1 MPLLFLPAAG
11 PLAAISLIPARCR
24 LRLTRVAAASATAT
38 APVTPFAVEDYLIA
52 NCHLTQPQAVKA
64 SKSLAH
70 LKSASNADAVLAFL
84 ADLGLSPQE
93 VAAVVASNPRVLCAR
108 IDRSLAPISAKL
120 RALGLS
126 PSQIARLAQIAS
138 RYFLCRSFVSKVRFW
153 LPLFGSPERLLQASD
168 WNYWLLTSD
177 LEKVV
182 EPNVAF
188 LKQCGLSAD
197 DIAKLLV
204 AAPRLVTMHPEYVQ
218 DAVRR
223 ATQLGVAPGSQMF
236 RHALSTAGCI
246 GQEKVDAKIAVL
258 RKTLG
263 WSQEELNLAVSKAPR
278 ILVASEERLRRNAE
292 FLVNE
297 VGLPPQYIA
306 RRSVL
311 LMYSLE
317 RRLVPRHVVVKVL
330 KEKGLV
336 DQDRCFFNVVAP
348 TEDKFLEKFVAP
360 YEESIPGLADAY
372 ESACAGKVPEGF
384 QH

>member
-11 PLAAISLIPARCR
+11 PLAAVSLVPTRCR
-24 LRLTRVAAASATAT
+24 IRLNRVAAATSATAT
-38 APVTPFAVEDYLIA
+38 TAPAPPFAVEDYLITS
-52 NCHLTQPQAVKA
+52 CRLTPSQAAKA

-70 LKSASNADAVLAFL
+70 LKSASNADAVLVFL
-84 ADLGLSPQE
+84 ADLGLSHKE
-93 VAAVVASNPRVLCAR
+93 VSALVASNPRVLCAR
-108 IDRSLAPISAKL
+108 IDRSLAPICAEL

-126 PSQIARLAQIAS
+126 PSQIARLAQIAN

-153 LPLFGSPERLLQASD
+153 LPLFGSSERLLQASD

-188 LKQCGLSAD
+188 LKQCGLGAG

-246 GQEKVDAKIAVL
+246 GQEKVDAKVAVL
-258 RKTLG
+258 RETLG
-263 WSQEELNLAVSKAPR
+263 WSEEELGLAVSKAPR

-292 FLVNE
+292 FLLNE

-317 RRLVPRHVVVKVL
+317 RRRFPGTSWSRPSRR
-330 KEKGLV
+330 KGWLI
-336 DQDRCFFNVVAP
+336 RTGASSTWWRRPKRSFWRNLLLP
-348 TEDKFLEKFVAP
+348 MKNP
-360 YEESIPGLADAY
+360 SLA
-372 ESACAGKVPEGF
+372 
-384 QH
+384 

>member
-1 MPLLFLPAAG
+1 MPLLFLPAA
-11 PLAAISLIPARCR
+11 ISLVSARCR
-24 LRLTRVAAASATAT
+24 IRLTRVAAATSAA
-38 APVTPFAVEDYLIA
+38 APPFAVEDYLIA
-52 NCHLTQPQAVKA
+52 SCRLTPSQAAKA

-70 LKSASNADAVLAFL
+70 LKSASNADAVLTFL
-84 ADLGLSPQE
+84 ADLGLSPKE
-93 VAAVVASNPRVLCAR
+93 VSALVASNPRVLCAR
-108 IDRSLAPISAKL
+108 IDRSLAPICAEL

-126 PSQIARLAQIAS
+126 PSQIARLAQIAN

-153 LPLFGSPERLLQASD
+153 LPLFGSSERLLQASD

-188 LKQCGLSAD
+188 LKQCGLGAG

-246 GQEKVDAKIAVL
+246 GQEKVDAK
-258 RKTLG
+258 
-263 WSQEELNLAVSKAPR
+263 APR

-292 FLVNE
+292 FLLNE

-317 RRLVPRHVVVKVL
+317 RRLVPRHVVVKAL

-348 TEDKFLEKFVAP
+348 TEEKFLEKFVAP
-360 YEESIPGLADAY
+360 YEESIPGLADVY
-372 ESACAGKVPEGF
+372 ESACSGNGVGGI
-384 QH
+384 